1 MDRAVI
7 FFCPLSLDMNKYK
20 LDHLFFNIT
29 NRCNL
34 ECKYCYDNSSKPIR
48 KFDSGSSLNLKQIEM
63 LAFEAKE
70 CGAKKVTLSGGEPFA
85 RNDWYEIFSIFDNLG
100 FSLAISTNG
109 TLINKEIV
117 NKLSNFKD
125 IIFQI
130 SIDGAKITHEKIRGK
145 VGCFDKTIST
155 VNLLKKFGF
164 DVQINC
170 VIFKENYWE
179 IPFLYNISQKYRI
192 ITRLTLLSDIF
203 GRGKSVADKSL
214 SIKEINNLIKAIH
227 YARKQNT
234 FIYFNLP
241 PLLLPIEDVFP
252 ISPSCGWAKGQCGV
266 LHNGDVT
273 ICGLS
278 SGRKDLVAGNIKNKS
293 FKKIWFNSE
302 LFKKL
307 RSFKADEIKGICGL
321 CPVIEECGGSCRLE
335 PYLRTE
341 DHLSP
346 NHYCQMYY
354 EALLSKEISGGF
366 PSQLLNLN

>member
-1 MDRAVI
+1 
-7 FFCPLSLDMNKYK
+7 MNYK
-20 LDHLFFNIT
+20 LEHLFFNIT
-29 NRCNL
+29 NGCNL
-34 ECKYCYDNSSKPIR
+34 ACKYCYDNPSKSIR
-48 KFDSGSSLNLKQIEM
+48 KNDKDNVLDLKQIEM
-63 LAFEAKE
+63 LAYEAKE
-70 CGAKKVTLSGGEPFA
+70 CGAEKVTLSGGEPLA
-85 RNDWYEIFSIFDNLG
+85 RKDWYEIFSLFDALD

-109 TLINKEIV
+109 TLINKEIAS
-117 NKLSNFKD
+117 KLLDFKD

-130 SIDGAKITHEKIRGK
+130 SIDGAKTAHEKIRGK
-145 VGCFDKTIST
+145 VGCFDKTISA

-179 IPFLYNISQKYRI
+179 VPFLYSISEKYRI

-203 GRGKSVADKSL
+203 GLGKAVADKSL
-214 SIKEINNLIKAIH
+214 SIKEIYNLIRAIH
-227 YARKQNT
+227 YARKQNA
-234 FIYFNLP
+234 FIYLNLP

-278 SGRKDLVAGNIKNKS
+278 SGRGDLVAGNIKNQS
-293 FKKIWFNSE
+293 FKTIWFNSE
-302 LFKKL
+302 LFNIL
-307 RSFKADEIKGICGL
+307 RNFKADKIKGICGL

-335 PYLRTE
+335 PYLRTN
-341 DHLSP
+341 DHFSP

-366 PSQLLNLN
+366 PSQLLNI